1 MAIGIPHHESSP
13 ESRSAP
19 SIITAQMCSE
29 DTVRNH
35 LIEGRQAC
43 ALSLSL
49 TLPSPVRRLF
59 LSCLFI
65 SYHLGSF
72 QLSALALPEPS
83 ALPACLPACLP
94 PPHCY
99 YYHSRYSKGYHHYC
113 IIIIMTQILFSRA
126 QFCSHEAQSLWRVCL
141 VGRVHRGPVVIIAA
155 SSSTVHGPGWDIAHV
170 QDGKCVRSD
179 GVTH

>member
-49 TLPSPVRRLF
+49 LPFLRLF
-59 LSCLFI
+59 ADSSFPACSLVITWVVFSYQHWRCLN
-65 SYHLGSF
+65 
-72 QLSALALPEPS
+72 PPRC
-83 ALPACLPACLP
+83 LPACLPAYRRRTVIIITP
-94 PPHCY
+94 GIP
-99 YYHSRYSKGYHHYC
+99 KV
-113 IIIIMTQILFSRA
+113 IIIIVL
-126 QFCSHEAQSLWRVCL
+126 L
-141 VGRVHRGPVVIIAA
+141 
-155 SSSTVHGPGWDIAHV
+155 SS
-170 QDGKCVRSD
+170 
-179 GVTH
+179 